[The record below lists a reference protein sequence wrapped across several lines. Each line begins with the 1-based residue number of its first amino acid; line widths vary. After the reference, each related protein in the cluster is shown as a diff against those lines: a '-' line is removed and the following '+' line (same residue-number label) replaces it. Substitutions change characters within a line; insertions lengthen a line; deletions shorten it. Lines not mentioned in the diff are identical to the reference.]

1 MLCGFYATDKCLK
14 QRRRIS
20 LLPNHI
26 EWEPNV
32 HIDDWQQRNASGA
45 LPSCGIRYPSDP
57 NLALDKT
64 QDGISIRRLLNNAW
78 GAQATASTNIHQ
90 LIIDS
95 GIDPA
100 VKPDERLIP
109 KISKSN
115 AFSLHQRM
123 TFGHGE
129 DHSVQRELP
138 VFQLLV
144 PGRDRGGKPGVQ
156 SI

>member
-1 MLCGFYATDKCLK
+1 MDQNSTRTSCTLPPGVELK
-14 QRRRIS
+14 HLS
-20 LLPNHI
+20 DMK
-26 EWEPNV
+26 WEPNI

-45 LPSCGIRYPSDP
+45 VPSRGIRDPSDA

-64 QDGISIRRLLNNAW
+64 QDSISICGLLYYPW
-78 GAQATASTNIHQ
+78 GTQATARTHIHQ
-90 LIIDS
+90 LIIDG

-100 VKPDERLIP
+100 MKPDERLIP

>member
-1 MLCGFYATDKCLK
+1 MK
-14 QRRRIS
+14 
-20 LLPNHI
+20 
-26 EWEPNV
+26 WEPNI

-45 LPSCGIRYPSDP
+45 VPSRGFRDPRDP

-64 QDGISIRRLLNNAW
+64 QDGISICGLLNDAW
-78 GAQATASTNIHQ
+78 GAQAAASTHIHQ
-90 LIIDS
+90 LIIDR

-100 VKPDERLIP
+100 MKPDERHIP
-109 KISKSN
+109 KISQPN

-138 VFQLLV
+138 VLQLLV

>member
-1 MLCGFYATDKCLK
+1 LLCGFYPPDKCLQ

-20 LLPNHI
+20 LLPNQI

-45 LPSCGIRYPSDP
+45 LPTCGFRDPSDP

-64 QDGISIRRLLNNAW
+64 QDGISICRLLNNAW
-78 GAQATASTNIHQ
+78 GAQATASTHIHQ
-90 LIIDS
+90 LVIDS

-100 VKPDERLIP
+100 MKPDERLIP

-123 TFGHGE
+123 TFGHGK

-138 VFQLLV
+138 VFHLLV

>member
-1 MLCGFYATDKCLK
+1 M
-14 QRRRIS
+14 RRIV
-20 LLPNHI
+20 LLPDYV
-26 EWEPNV
+26 EREPDV
-32 HIDDWQQRNASGA
+32 HIDHREQYHA
-45 LPSCGIRYPSDP
+45 LRAVPTCGFGEPGDP
-57 NLALDKT
+57 NLALDET
-64 QDGISIRRLLNNAW
+64 EDGISICRLLNNAW
-78 GAQATASTNIHQ
+78 GAQAMASTNIHQ

-100 VKPDERLIP
+100 MKPDERLIP
-109 KISKSN
+109 KIAKSN

-129 DHSVQRELP
+129 DHSVKRELP